1 MTFSMVVS
9 SAAVFAIAMLGAVA
23 TGAAVVDGDVASTI
37 GWFGLSIVLGVCA
50 VAYNRWARL
59 VAAQRRALRRR

>member
-23 TGAAVVDGDVASTI
+23 TGSAVIDGDVASTI
-37 GWFGLSIVLGVCA
+37 GWFGLSVGLGVGA
-50 VAYNRWARL
+50 VAYNRWARQM
-59 VAAQRRALRRR
+59 ATQRRELRSR